1 MMARRAVFLDRDGV
15 INRALVREG
24 RPYPPQRLD
33 ELELLPGVVDA
44 AISLRAAGFVLVVVT
59 NQPDLA
65 RGIQRREVVE
75 AMHERIRYLVPVHG
89 FKVCDHGDAEC
100 CSCRKPRPGMLLEAA
115 AEWSLD
121 LRRSYM
127 VGDRWRDVSAGRA
140 AGCRTF
146 LVGDGSGESFADA
159 PDAVVGSLLEASV
172 LILCESANDA
182 NPAISTRGIPC
193 PR

>member
-1 MMARRAVFLDRDGV
+1 
-15 INRALVREG
+15 
-24 RPYPPQRLD
+24 
-33 ELELLPGVVDA
+33 
-44 AISLRAAGFVLVVVT
+44 
-59 NQPDLA
+59 
-65 RGIQRREVVE
+65 
-75 AMHERIRYLVPVHG
+75 MHERIRYLVPVHG

-146 LVGDGSGESFADA
+146 LVGDGYGESFADA